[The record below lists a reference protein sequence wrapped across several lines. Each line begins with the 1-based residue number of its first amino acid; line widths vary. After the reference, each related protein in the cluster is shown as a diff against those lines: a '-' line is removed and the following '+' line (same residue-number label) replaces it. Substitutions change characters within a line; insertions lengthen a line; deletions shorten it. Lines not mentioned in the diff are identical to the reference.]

1 MKRELPWL
9 VRLAWAAAGMAAAL
23 VAGRSLIVHGSELGV
38 PKKHHP
44 SKTVI
49 TLTLKRENRL
59 PPKYVAPA
67 RGVIVSPDDKVR
79 KVAVP
84 SVSDRPAGTP

>member
-1 MKRELPWL
+1 MKRELPWS
-9 VRLAWAAAGMAAAL
+9 VRLPIGLGAMILALLLAAPLIAAY
-23 VAGRSLIVHGSELGV
+23 GSELPIAQHRG
-38 PKKHHP
+38 
-44 SKTVI
+44 KTSI
-49 TLTLKRENRL
+49 KLILKRENRL

-84 SVSDRPAGTP
+84 SVADRPAGTP